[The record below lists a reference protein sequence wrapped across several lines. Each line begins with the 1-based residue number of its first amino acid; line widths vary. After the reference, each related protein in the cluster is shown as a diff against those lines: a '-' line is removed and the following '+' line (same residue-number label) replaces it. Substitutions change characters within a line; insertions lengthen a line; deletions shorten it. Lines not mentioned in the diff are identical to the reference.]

1 MESINLLSPKGTLC
15 PDQGSGHRLLISHLL
30 WLSECILPGTPWM
43 LPLLLVWKFCSE
55 VGHCGCMTQLPHRS
69 TTGEVKTLILYTPL
83 QSVEINVLTHLVL
96 TPISKFLESSSC
108 SAIFFFLFHQ
118 HLVPRKHSNVYRMYE
133 VNEIPSERKRMW
145 EMDVQTLATKPTIQ
159 SFAHIHAL
167 ISAFSLR
174 EINDECLSFLFF
186 FFSSF

>member
-1 MESINLLSPKGTLC
+1 
-15 PDQGSGHRLLISHLL
+15 
-30 WLSECILPGTPWM
+30 M
-43 LPLLLVWKFCSE
+43 LPLLLVWKFCSK

-83 QSVEINVLTHLVL
+83 QSVEINALTHLVL

-118 HLVPRKHSNVYRMYE
+118 HLVPGKHSNIYRMYE
-133 VNEIPSERKRMW
+133 VNEISSERKRMW
-145 EMDVQTLATKPTIQ
+145 EMDVQTLATKTIIQ

-186 FFSSF
+186 FFLILKKNKAGTPWWSSV